1 MGVLDM
7 KWQEAAIIYQLTVN
21 HQETTNVFGNWD
33 YLTHQVIAS
42 PFKPIDY
49 IDKMD
54 IFGYRYIENQKPT
67 LSNYLVIEIKKNIV
81 NTQDVLQLMKYV
93 DWVKNEYA
101 FGDYSMI
108 KAFLV
113 GYAFTDDAISKF
125 ADIVER
131 KFIYGVRPSVSATW
145 NDVKLV
151 TYSFNAL
158 TNFIDFAIV
167 A

>member
-1 MGVLDM
+1 MFY
-7 KWQEAAIIYQLTVN
+7 K
-21 HQETTNVFGNWD
+21 
-33 YLTHQVIAS
+33 
-42 PFKPIDY
+42 
-49 IDKMD
+49 
-54 IFGYRYIENQKPT
+54 
-67 LSNYLVIEIKKNIV
+67 
-81 NTQDVLQLMKYV
+81 LMKYA

-113 GYAFTDDAISKF
+113 GYAFTDDVISKF

-131 KFIYGVRPSVSATW
+131 KFIYGVRPSVSQLG
-145 NDVKLV
+145 NDVKLA